1 MIVKLMTRR
10 NENPWENMAESS
22 QRRIDSET
30 LHNLFWITDLLG
42 NYGFCLRRNR
52 IFEHFENTVNLKGI
66 SILKRNSQDGFGEL
80 FLILNKKED
89 WQIFYALCKDLVTA
103 ACRYDSED
111 QMISAVEVRLRRW
124 QQLLKQERKQEMTIE
139 KQMGLF
145 AELLCLRDII
155 AMKTG
160 IRQAVFSWVGPE
172 FDKQDFLI
180 DNAVIEVKSYR
191 TSKGAVVHITS
202 AHQLH
207 SEKEPLFLVSYGL
220 TLSDNGLSIEDI
232 IQDIKELLGKGSSD
246 ALDVFEN
253 KLMEYGYIPEI
264 INEPLY
270 QFIVDK
276 RRAFFVS
283 DEFPKIFP
291 CHIKSQIISVSYCID
306 LSKCAEYE
314 VTSDS
319 FLNGTYSH
327 D

>member
-1 MIVKLMTRR
+1 MRVKLMTRY
-10 NENPWENMAESS
+10 NKNPWENMTESS

-30 LHNLFWITDLLG
+30 LHNLFWITDLQG

-52 IFEHFENTVNLKGI
+52 IFERFENTVSLKGI
-66 SILKRNSQDGFGEL
+66 SILKRNSQYGFGEL

-89 WQIFYALCKDLVTA
+89 WQIFYALCEDIVTA
-103 ACRYDSED
+103 ARRYDSED
-111 QMISAVEVRLRRW
+111 QMIGAVEVRLKRW
-124 QQLLKQERKQEMTIE
+124 QQLLKQERKQDMTLE

-155 AMKTG
+155 AQKAG

-180 DNAVIEVKSYR
+180 ADAVIEVKSYR

-202 AHQLH
+202 LNQLH

-220 TLSDNGLSIEDI
+220 TPSDDGLTVEDVVHN
-232 IQDIKELLGKGSSD
+232 IKELLEEDSPD
-246 ALDVFEN
+246 TIDIFEN

-264 INEPLY
+264 SENPLY

-291 CHIKSQIISVSYCID
+291 CHIKSQITSVIYCID
-306 LSKCAEYE
+306 LSKCSEYE
-314 VTSDS
+314 VMIDS
-319 FLNGTYSH
+319 FLNGTNNH